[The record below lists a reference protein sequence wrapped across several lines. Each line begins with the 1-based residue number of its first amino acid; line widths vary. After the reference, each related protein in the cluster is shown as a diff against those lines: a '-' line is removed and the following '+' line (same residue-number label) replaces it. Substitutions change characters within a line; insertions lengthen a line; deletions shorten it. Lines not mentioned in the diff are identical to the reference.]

1 MRLVVRRLR
10 HMFDHHEEAVAARE
24 LLAKKAEWAVEK
36 AMRSDQMVDSI
47 DRWRHEV
54 DKEAEAWRKHD

>member
-1 MRLVVRRLR
+1 
-10 HMFDHHEEAVAARE
+10 MFDPHEEAVAARE

-47 DRWRHEV
+47 DRWRHQV